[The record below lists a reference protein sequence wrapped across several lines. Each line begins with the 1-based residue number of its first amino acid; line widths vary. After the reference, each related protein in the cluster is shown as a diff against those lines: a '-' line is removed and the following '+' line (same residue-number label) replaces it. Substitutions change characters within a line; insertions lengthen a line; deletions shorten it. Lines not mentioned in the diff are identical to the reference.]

1 MPRDAR
7 GWMRPGRDARDG
19 NLDEREMRAL
29 ANENS
34 GTETRRRE
42 VVARRAQAAATV
54 SGTQRRAGK

>member
-1 MPRDAR
+1 
-7 GWMRPGRDARDG
+7 MRPGRDARDG